1 MNFHQASDAA
11 GQLPLD
17 DPGRFFA
24 GAIALLRED
33 YPELLLPLA
42 REATDKHPAEAR
54 VWQVLGL
61 AARAC
66 GESRTALEAFAKA
79 ASLAP
84 TDPLI
89 AHSLARSAL
98 EAGKRSAHL
107 FEQAFRLAP
116 TDGTILTGRLAARVQ
131 EGEAERGAREMID
144 LLRRN
149 PLWLDGHL
157 ALARLLGQLGHDPG
171 RMLSEAVQANPAAG
185 DLHRALIQIRLE
197 AGDLEG
203 AATAMATARTALASE
218 PWLLPLDAHICS
230 ESGQTEAADRLFAKF
245 GTPDDTPTIGLL
257 ARHLIR
263 AGRADVVVDLLEPRI
278 GRDQQHHLWPYL
290 SLAWRMTG
298 SSRWDWLEGDARLVS
313 VIDLADRIGDTGA
326 LAEHL
331 RHLHFA
337 IAPPLDQS
345 VRGGTQTDGNLLLRD
360 EPVLQALRAAI
371 LDAVAEHVAQLP
383 THQPQHPTL
392 INRRAPTRISGS
404 WSVRLEGQG
413 FHTDHVHSH
422 GWISSAFYVALPDS
436 IGSQEGADSAAG
448 WLTLGESRELVPALA
463 PVRMVEPRVGRLVL
477 FPSTMWHGTR
487 PFPDGERMTVAFDIA
502 YPRQS

>member
-1 MNFHQASDAA
+1 MNFDQASDAA
-11 GQLPLD
+11 RHLPLD

-33 YPELLLPLA
+33 YPELLLPYA
-42 REATDKHPAEAR
+42 IKAAERHPAEAR
-54 VWQVLGL
+54 LWQALGL

-66 GESRTALEAFAKA
+66 GESRTSLDAFARA
-79 ASLAP
+79 TQLAP
-84 TDPLI
+84 ADPLI
-89 AHSLARSAL
+89 AHSHARSAL
-98 EAGKRSAHL
+98 EAGKPSSRL

-116 TDGTILTGRLAARVQ
+116 GDGTILTGRLAARVQ

-144 LLRRN
+144 LIRRN
-149 PLWLDGHL
+149 PLWVDGHV
-157 ALARLLGQLGHDPG
+157 ALAKLLGQLGHDPG
-171 RMLSEAVQANPAAG
+171 RMLSEALQAQRGAS

-197 AGDLEG
+197 AGDLG
-203 AATAMATARTALASE
+203 SAAAALSDARAALGDE

-230 ESGQTEAADRLFAKF
+230 ESGQLEAADRLFAAL
-245 GTPDDTPTIGLL
+245 GTLSDTPTIGLI

-263 AGRADVVVDLLEPRI
+263 AGRADAVVDLLEPRI
-278 GRDQQHHLWPYL
+278 GADQQHHLWPYL

-298 SSRWDWLEGDARLVS
+298 SQRWDWLEGDSRLVS
-313 VIDLADRIGDTGA
+313 VIDLANRIEDLGG

-331 RHLHFA
+331 RRLHFA

-360 EPVLQALRAAI
+360 EPALQAVRAAI
-371 LDAVAEHVAQLP
+371 VDAVADHVAQLP

-392 INRRAPTRISGS
+392 IERRAPVRISGS
-404 WSVRLEGQG
+404 WSVRLEGEG

-436 IGSQEGADSAAG
+436 IGSYDGADRTSG
-448 WLTLGESRELVPALA
+448 WLTLGESRDLVPSLD
-463 PVRMVEPRVGRLVL
+463 PVQMVEPRVGRLVL